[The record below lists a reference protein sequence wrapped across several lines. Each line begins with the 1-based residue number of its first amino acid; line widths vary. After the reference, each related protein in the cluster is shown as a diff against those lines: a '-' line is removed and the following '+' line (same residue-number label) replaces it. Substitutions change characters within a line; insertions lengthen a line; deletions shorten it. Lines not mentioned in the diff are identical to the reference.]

1 MEWVGFRHFFT
12 SLKKKNTDRTEKK
25 ILFWEKAKEEKKQ
38 RADIPDYL
46 NLKSTIN

>member
-1 MEWVGFRHFFT
+1 MDWIQAFFHT
-12 SLKKKNTDRTEKK
+12 IKKKKTLRTEKK

-38 RADIPDYL
+38 TADIPDYL

>member
-1 MEWVGFRHFFT
+1 MGWIQAFLHII
-12 SLKKKNTDRTEKK
+12 KKKNTDRTEKK